1 MSTAADRKAQAPG
14 LVLGT
19 AWRAAMSQNHITTAI
34 ELCDDRHP
42 KEALMPADTALVE
55 PARFDHKT
63 RDRARG
69 AGSPPIGTE

>member
-1 MSTAADRKAQAPG
+1 
-14 LVLGT
+14 
-19 AWRAAMSQNHITTAI
+19 MSQNHITTAI